1 MTKFFVK
8 KPYFVLVTVIIVLV
22 VGFVSLSEMQTDL
35 LPELELPYMAVIT
48 TEVGA
53 SPEKVENDVIKP
65 MESTLGTINGVEKL
79 TSTSAN
85 NYGMLML
92 EFAED
97 TNMEAAL
104 VRVSKALNSL
114 SLPEGC
120 GTPNIMEISADMMAT
135 MYASVSYEGK
145 DIKELSN
152 FTEKTIKP
160 YLERQDGVAS
170 VSANGLIEDHVE
182 IRLNEKKIDQMNDKI
197 LGQTNDKLLEASEKI
212 EDARASLKKSKEQ
225 LQKQQK
231 T

>member
-8 KPYFVLVTVIIVLV
+8 KPYFVLVTVIVVLV

-65 MESTLGTINGVEKL
+65 MESTLGTISGVEKL

-97 TNMEAAL
+97 M
-104 VRVSKALNSL
+104 
-114 SLPEGC
+114 
-120 GTPNIMEISADMMAT
+120 
-135 MYASVSYEGK
+135 
-145 DIKELSN
+145 
-152 FTEKTIKP
+152 
-160 YLERQDGVAS
+160 
-170 VSANGLIEDHVE
+170 
-182 IRLNEKKIDQMNDKI
+182 
-197 LGQTNDKLLEASEKI
+197 QT
-212 EDARASLKKSKEQ
+212 
-225 LQKQQK
+225 
-231 T
+231 